1 MGIILCA
8 TRGGEASYRTQQAA
22 IALAKE
28 RDDEIIFLYIIN
40 LSFLDKT
47 SAPIV
52 VNIDNELEQMGRF
65 FLLMAQERAAEHGV
79 TVRTLIRRGEIRE
92 EIISVARDE
101 GATLVVLGRPTGDQ
115 SAFEMSGLREFM
127 DQIER
132 ETGAETELV

>member
-65 FLLMAQERAAEHGV
+65 FLLMAQERAAEQGV